1 VKELATQTETVH
13 GSNNSECYHPYELTP
28 TQGQNGIE
36 HEHTNTRNIGK
47 GPATQGHSSPHDTA
61 KLRRMENRPPHNYGT
76 THLSSM
82 PPHIALLL

>member
-1 VKELATQTETVH
+1 VKEPNTHREAVH

-47 GPATQGHSSPHDTA
+47 GPATQGHSRPHDEA
-61 KLRRMENRPPHNYGT
+61 ELRRRTENRSPHNYRT
-76 THLSSM
+76 THLLST
-82 PPHIALLL
+82 PPHIA